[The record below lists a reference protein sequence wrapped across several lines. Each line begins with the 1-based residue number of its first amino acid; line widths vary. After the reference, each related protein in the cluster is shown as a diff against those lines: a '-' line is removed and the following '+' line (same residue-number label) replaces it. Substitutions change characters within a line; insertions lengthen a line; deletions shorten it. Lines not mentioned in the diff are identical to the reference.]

1 MKVITAVVNNPVF
14 IEIQYHT
21 LQKYLKGSYEFIV
34 FNDAKVFP
42 DFTNGGDL
50 TIRAKISETCKILG
64 IQCIDIPNEHHQT
77 EIKAAVRCADSM
89 NFILKYQLLNPDKYL
104 LLDSDMFLI
113 ADLDI
118 AKYLDYECA
127 IVLQSRNDRALQ
139 YIWNGIYY
147 FDIPKMKN
155 LELMN
160 WNEGFGGDVG
170 AMMAGWLKAQMVG
183 VSIPSVDDLRWKKD
197 QTFYNLTVY
206 FIRHLW
212 SCSWDLDELPLAL
225 KVNEAL
231 VTFLQEDPRNVNG
244 KFFCEIYD
252 GIFLHYRAG
261 GNWNGE
267 GMTLHNALTARL
279 KEVLL
284 SSATLLKF

>member
-1 MKVITAVVNNPVF
+1 
-14 IEIQYHT
+14 
-21 LQKYLKGSYEFIV
+21 
-34 FNDAKVFP
+34 
-42 DFTNGGDL
+42 
-50 TIRAKISETCKILG
+50 
-64 IQCIDIPNEHHQT
+64 
-77 EIKAAVRCADSM
+77 M

-127 IVLQSRNDRALQ
+127 IVLQSRNDCTLQ
-139 YIWNGIYY
+139 YMWNGIYY
-147 FDIPKMKN
+147 FNIPKMKN

-197 QTFYNLTVY
+197 QMFYNLTVY

-212 SCSWDLDELPLAL
+212 SCSWDLDELPPVL

-284 SSATLLKF
+284 SRTIKVLK